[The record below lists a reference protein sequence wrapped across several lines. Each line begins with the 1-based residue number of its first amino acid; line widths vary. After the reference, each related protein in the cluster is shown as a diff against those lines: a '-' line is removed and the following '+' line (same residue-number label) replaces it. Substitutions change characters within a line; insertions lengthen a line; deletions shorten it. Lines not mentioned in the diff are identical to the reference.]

1 MEDVCV
7 VGEGTAIIN
16 ASTTASELGT
26 FNNREQSGPQPEKI
40 SFCFIVHFIIYH
52 DILFIW
58 VLFSSKGK
66 SPSTEVNSL
75 YAG

>member
-1 MEDVCV
+1 M

-16 ASTTASELGT
+16 ASTIASELGIL
-26 FNNREQSGPQPEKI
+26 NNLEQSGPQPEKLI
-40 SFCFIVHFIIYH
+40 FCFIVRFIIYH
-52 DILFIW
+52 DMLFIW
-58 VLFSSKGK
+58 VLFSSKAK